1 MDTYSLDVKFVR
13 KPQNTEQTLIP
24 MSREST
30 LMELTTL
37 APDVVK
43 SSGKKYNFIIR
54 FLTSKFFFFRSL
66 NNMSSHKS
74 RSCGFR
80 KISLNQEQDSFIKQE
95 VSNSSSKNTITKSS
109 QDERQNEYS
118 RTCLDQGNSK
128 QNLRRLKKQQGK
140 LSVLTAVQGLSSGQL
155 LQTCRKYGINTRRA
169 VGRKIQALTK
179 FYREKHH
186 LFAAD
191 FPDLPAVQDFHDL
204 HENKDFLNLRQSE
217 DFPDLPETKDF
228 LNLPRSEDFPDLPE
242 TQDFP
247 DLPPFGASSGSTSS
261 SPPGDEESGLQEF

>member
-80 KISLNQEQDSFIKQE
+80 KISSNQEQDSFIKQE

-109 QDERQNEYS
+109 QDEGKNEYS
-118 RTCLDQGNSK
+118 RTCTGNSK

-179 FYREKHH
+179 FYRENHH
-186 LFAAD
+186 IFAAD
-191 FPDLPAVQDFHDL
+191 FHNLPAVQDFHDL
-204 HENKDFLNLRQSE
+204 HENKDFLNLPQ
-217 DFPDLPETKDF
+217 PK
-228 LNLPRSEDFPDLPE
+228 DFPDLPE